1 MDLYVGNKNYFGFI
15 PAQALRVIII
25 TRTMGPED
33 SSNKTTITIRLIETL
48 HKSDMHCFVRY
59 EGFSYLGV
67 CDEFF
72 TELFRNRGCNLD
84 IDFGREECS
93 TMG

>member
-1 MDLYVGNKNYFGFI
+1 MSEIKTILDSFPLKLCESSLL
-15 PAQALRVIII
+15 PAPWDRRIRVI
-25 TRTMGPED
+25 
-33 SSNKTTITIRLIETL
+33 KKTIRLIETL
-48 HKSDMHCFVRY
+48 HKSDRHCFVRY

-84 IDFGREECS
+84 IDFGREECG